1 MNWMD
6 WMSILSWK
14 KMHDEDSRKVGAVE
28 LASVVAG
35 SSCAPF
41 WWGFADDQLGI
52 WLRRAPRNI
61 LG

>member
-1 MNWMD
+1 
-6 WMSILSWK
+6 
-14 KMHDEDSRKVGAVE
+14 MHDEDSRKVGAVE